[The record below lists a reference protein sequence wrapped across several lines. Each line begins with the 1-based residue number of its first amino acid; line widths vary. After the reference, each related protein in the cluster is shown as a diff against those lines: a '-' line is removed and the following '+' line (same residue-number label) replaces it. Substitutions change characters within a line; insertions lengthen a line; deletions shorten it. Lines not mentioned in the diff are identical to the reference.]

1 MRPIVPLFGWLWKG
15 RHGGLPLQSQGTPL
29 AMQAKVTSHG
39 QTASASAPNK
49 SASMFGTLDARIVRF
64 PWTK

>member
-1 MRPIVPLFGWLWKG
+1 MVALFGWLWKG
-15 RHGGLPLQSQGTPL
+15 MPLQSQGTPL

-39 QTASASAPNK
+39 QTASASAPNR
-49 SASMFGTLDARIVRF
+49 SASMFDTHVGTLDARIVRF